1 MLRAIGNGAAGV
13 VLALVVIV
21 GVNVYGGLLV
31 PVGAPERIAKIEGLA
46 SAGGAPEQEL
56 SFPELLRQ
64 ASADDGRKVAKKCVS
79 CHTFEPGQP
88 AKVGPNLAGTVGRDK
103 ASKPGFAYSAALTG
117 LPGNWSY
124 EDLDT
129 YLTKPAAFAPGT
141 KMTFAGLP
149 KAKDRAAVIAYL
161 ASLTENPPPMPQ
173 P

>member
-1 MLRAIGNGAAGV
+1 MLRAIGNGAAGL

-31 PVGAPERIAKIEGLA
+31 PVGSPDKIAKIEGLA
-46 SAGGAPEQEL
+46 ASGAPEQEL
-56 SFPELLRQ
+56 SFPALLQQ
-64 ASADDGRKVAKKCVS
+64 ASADDGKKVAKKCVS
-79 CHTFEPGQP
+79 CHTFDPGQP
-88 AKVGPNLAGTVGRDK
+88 AKVGPNLANTVGHDK
-103 ASKPGFAYSAALTG
+103 GSKPGFAYSPALAA
-117 LPGNWSY
+117 LPGNWTY

-129 YLTKPAAFAPGT
+129 FLTKPAAFAPGT

-161 ASLTENPPPMPQ
+161 ASLTENPPPKPK